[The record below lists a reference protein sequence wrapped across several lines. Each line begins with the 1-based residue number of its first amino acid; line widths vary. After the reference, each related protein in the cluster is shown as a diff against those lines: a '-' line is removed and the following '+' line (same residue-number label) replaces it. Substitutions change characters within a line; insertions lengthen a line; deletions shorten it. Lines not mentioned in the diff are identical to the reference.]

1 MSHVD
6 QKKRERLTAGLVKK
20 TLNREVR
27 WKDAIGGN
35 GCAVDFER
43 SSIELH
49 RGVID
54 NGVEK
59 YRTTVIHLIDSKG
72 EIVDT
77 YSVAD
82 ALTDKSAI
90 SDLESLPYAA
100 PGDPGETFIRLV
112 ESQVSGV
119 DNVYDD
125 VFKAL
130 AV

>member
-20 TLNREVR
+20 TLNKEIR
-27 WKDAIGGN
+27 WKETRN
-35 GCAVDFER
+35 GSGFAVDFER

-54 NGVEK
+54 NDFQA
-59 YRTTVIHLIDSKG
+59 TVIYLIDSKG
-72 EIVDT
+72 DIVDT
-77 YSVAD
+77 YSVGD
-82 ALTDKSAI
+82 ALKDKDAERGL
-90 SDLESLPYAA
+90 DNLPYSV
-100 PGDPGETFIRLV
+100 PDDPGETFIRLV